1 VAILLVHIIA
11 YSEDKIALRKNVA
24 ATIKIMT
31 KELNPTLGA
40 DEQTLK
46 VQSLFHPS
54 LRAKVESAL
63 KMK

>member
-1 VAILLVHIIA
+1 
-11 YSEDKIALRKNVA
+11 VA